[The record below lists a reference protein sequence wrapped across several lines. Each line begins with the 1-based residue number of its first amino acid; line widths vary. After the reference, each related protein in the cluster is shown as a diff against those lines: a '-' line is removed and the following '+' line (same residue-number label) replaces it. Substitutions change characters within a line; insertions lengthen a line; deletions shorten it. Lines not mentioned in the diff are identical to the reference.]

1 MPDPAGRAAKQPLLD
16 LGHERI
22 FRRLALEKA
31 DLDELVLGELPVD
44 LRQSRFGQSGFAEVD
59 ERFQAVRQTAQSLA
73 LGGGEGLHRGRVYA
87 LRLQS
92 SAGRGAMMKR
102 KLRGRTHLPAIV
114 AIAAVSTFAPAL
126 LGCFSTAPGLAAHSA
141 GQGSGESQGA
151 LGSFEVASVGAPPGR
166 IAPASC
172 VAGDRE
178 LFLGA
183 DLVDPGTKLVVRLVI
198 DPLDGPAL
206 RIYDADAP
214 FDRSVLFFREDCAT
228 FELDLEPT
236 GWIVNDIV
244 VRRLELK
251 VDCENE
257 TGATIRGSASA
268 GRCD

>member
-1 MPDPAGRAAKQPLLD
+1 M
-16 LGHERI
+16 
-22 FRRLALEKA
+22 
-31 DLDELVLGELPVD
+31 V
-44 LRQSRFGQSGFAEVD
+44 
-59 ERFQAVRQTAQSLA
+59 
-73 LGGGEGLHRGRVYA
+73 
-87 LRLQS
+87 
-92 SAGRGAMMKR
+92 KR
-102 KLRGRTHLPAIV
+102 TLRGWTHLPAIA
-114 AIAAVSTFAPAL
+114 AIASVIALAPAL

-141 GQGSGESQGA
+141 GSEASDSGKSGSA

-172 VAGDRE
+172 VAGDHE

-214 FDRSVLFFREDCAT
+214 FDRSVLFLRDDCAT